1 MLAPGKTTEIA
12 REMRRYKIEIL
23 PIQETRWP
31 GKGKIDKMN
40 YTLYYAGEK
49 KQGKN
54 GTAFLVG
61 GGIRNKIMQ
70 YEAVDGRW
78 KNIMDQNRKQA
89 SKHNNDKRICVH
101 RE

>member
-1 MLAPGKTTEIA
+1 MERKNNVTA
-12 REMRRYKIEIL
+12 REDVRNSERNERIQNRNTA
-23 PIQETRWP
+23 IQETRWS
-31 GKGKIDKMN
+31 GKGKIDKTN

-70 YEAVDGRW
+70 Y
-78 KNIMDQNRKQA
+78 
-89 SKHNNDKRICVH
+89 
-101 RE
+101 